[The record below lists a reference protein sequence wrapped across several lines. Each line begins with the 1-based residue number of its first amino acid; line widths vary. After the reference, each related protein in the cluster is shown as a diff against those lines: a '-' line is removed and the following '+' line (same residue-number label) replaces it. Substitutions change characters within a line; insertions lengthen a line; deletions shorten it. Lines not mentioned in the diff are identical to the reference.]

1 MKYKYILFDADDTLF
16 DFGLAEEKAIKKSL
30 DYFNI
35 SYVDNIVDNF
45 REINK
50 ELWKKYELGEITK
63 GNLQVT
69 RFKILFETLSVDED
83 PDNFNNYYLEQLAS
97 ESVLINGAEEI
108 CRVLSKKYVLAI
120 VTNGIKSMQEQRF
133 NKSALKQYISNI
145 FISSDIGY
153 QKPQKEFFEYVFEK
167 LEVNDKNSVLIV
179 GDSLSSDI
187 KGGNNVGIETCWF
200 NRYNFTNDK
209 DVKVTY
215 EIKDLYELRDLL

>member
-1 MKYKYILFDADDTLF
+1 MKYKYILLDADDTLF
-16 DFGLAEEKAIKKSL
+16 DFKLAEEKSIKKSL

-63 GNLQVT
+63 ENLQVE
-69 RFKILFETLSVDED
+69 RFKRLFKNLSVDED
-83 PDNFNNYYLEQLAS
+83 PEKFNNYYLEQLAS

-108 CRVLSKKYVLAI
+108 CRELSKKYILVI
-120 VTNGIKSMQEQRF
+120 VTNGIKLAQEKRL
-133 NKSALKQYISNI
+133 NKSVIKQYISNI

-153 QKPQKEFFEYVFEK
+153 QKPQKEFFQYVFDK

-187 KGGNNVGIETCWF
+187 KGGNNVGIDTCWF
-200 NRYNFTNDK
+200 NKYNFINDE
-209 DVKVTY
+209 DAKVTY
-215 EIKDLYELRDLL
+215 EIKNLYELINLL